1 MVAPASEFGSAF
13 FFFFSSATFG
23 KGFRRMGVKSLLN
36 V

>member
-1 MVAPASEFGSAF
+1 MSLEVL

-23 KGFRRMGVKSLLN
+23 KAFRRMGVKSLLN